1 MAMAVADTYR
11 RFQQWAERRLPALT
25 RYRRP
30 ESLPIELH
38 RRRIYI
44 VPSGL
49 GLAFGVLLLVMLA
62 GSLNYAN
69 NAALLLTCL
78 LAAASAA
85 SMLVAFR
92 ALDGL
97 RLAAIQPGHAFAGEP
112 IALQLHVDAGLRVR
126 QSIRVEVDGKT
137 HAFAVPAHGQLAVEV
152 ELQTHDRGWQP
163 LPRIQLWTSWPLGLF
178 RAWSWLYPDVSVLV
192 WPRPETAGPPPRS
205 LSDDPTHQRLHQGDD
220 LAALRDYRAGD
231 PKRRIAWKASARHEG
246 LLVKDFE
253 QPRPRQE
260 WRLDWRDLRH
270 LDNETRIA
278 RLARWLG
285 EAEARG
291 VPSSLWLPGEEIGHG
306 SGPAH
311 YVRCM
316 NALARLP

>member
-1 MAMAVADTYR
+1 MAMPLAETIR
-11 RFQQWAERRLPALT
+11 RLQHRAERRLPALT

-44 VPSGL
+44 VPTGL

-62 GSLNYAN
+62 GALNYAN

-78 LAAASAA
+78 LGAACAA

-92 ALDGL
+92 SLDGL
-97 RLAAIQPGHAFAGEP
+97 RLAAIQADHAIAGQP
-112 IALQLHVDAGLRVR
+112 LVLHLHFDAGVRVR
-126 QSIRVEVDGKT
+126 QAIRVHMDGQT
-137 HAFAVPAHGQLAVEV
+137 QAFAIPSRGQLVLPLSMA
-152 ELQTHDRGWQP
+152 TTRRGWQA
-163 LPRIQLWTSWPLGLF
+163 LPRIQLWSSWPLGLF
-178 RAWSWLYPDVSVLV
+178 RAWSWLYPEQSALV
-192 WPRPETAGPPPRS
+192 WPCPETGGPPPQ
-205 LSDDPTHQRLHQGDD
+205 LAADDPLHHRLHHGED

-231 PKRRIAWKASARHEG
+231 PQRRIAWKASARHDS

-253 QPRPRQE
+253 QPEPRQE
-260 WRLDWRDLRH
+260 WRLDWRQMPSLNH
-270 LDNETRIA
+270 EARIA

-285 EAEARG
+285 EAEAQGR
-291 VPSSLWLPGEEIGHG
+291 PSSLWLPEEDIGHG

-311 YVRCM
+311 YARCM
-316 NALARLP
+316 SALARLP